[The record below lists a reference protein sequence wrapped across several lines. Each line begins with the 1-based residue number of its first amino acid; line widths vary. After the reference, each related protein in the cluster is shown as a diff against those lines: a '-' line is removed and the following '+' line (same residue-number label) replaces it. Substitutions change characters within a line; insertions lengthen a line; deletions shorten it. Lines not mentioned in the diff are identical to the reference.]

1 VRSDLR
7 NELFASAWAP
17 GPQVPD
23 EKYPLLTRN
32 GPVTDVFPYAADGTP
47 LDGVLLYDQD
57 GRPLHVGG
65 QEWWKDGCLRTL
77 EQPPAADGVR
87 VPNSFPQRYELVP
100 GTVSLSTGIAM
111 AAGICVESRQRPA
124 VPLPTFP
131 AESIAPVPGG

>member
-1 VRSDLR
+1 V
-7 NELFASAWAP
+7 
-17 GPQVPD
+17 
-23 EKYPLLTRN
+23 
-32 GPVTDVFPYAADGTP
+32 
-47 LDGVLLYDQD
+47 
-57 GRPLHVGG
+57 GR

-100 GTVSLSTGIAM
+100 GNVSLSTGIAM
-111 AAGICVESRQRPA
+111 AAGICVESRQRPE